1 MVSRQA
7 VRTITASIAAA
18 TNLPGD
24 AEAGRWYWVGV
35 KKPGR

>member
-18 TNLPGD
+18 TNLPDD
-24 AEAGRWYWVGV
+24 AEAGRRLWVGI